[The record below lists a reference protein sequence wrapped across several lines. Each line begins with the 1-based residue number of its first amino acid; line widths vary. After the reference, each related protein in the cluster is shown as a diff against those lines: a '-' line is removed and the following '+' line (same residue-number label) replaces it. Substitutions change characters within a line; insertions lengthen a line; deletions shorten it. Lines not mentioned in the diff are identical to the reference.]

1 MPQPSAPSPVLR
13 ILEGDCWVFFSFD
26 VGHAIDLDRSQS
38 LLKGASVRASGAS
51 AEEARREEI
60 GRPGPHRRIPTSF
73 QFRPPPLRIEQSLS
87 DQPAVEIAGFHSIQ
101 SVECTLFEFGAIS
114 VAYRF
119 PIGDESGRPLNALL
133 PLSQALFD
141 NAPLREDATRR
152 VSALIQRL
160 APAIDKRDIASTIED
175 YTVYHAKRWACDT
188 SSACMDAS
196 AAIQSCGE
204 SVARLLLG
212 EGASADLELS
222 PAAIDSTLATMV
234 SYSRADAAVI
244 DWNAAIIL
252 GPDEEDAL
260 AVLEFANVELLEMRF
275 LDDRLDAALDVT
287 YSSILKKGED
297 GLGRRSPLGLLTD
310 PHRDRRR
317 RLAALQMENVV
328 LFEGV
333 NNAIKLVGDQHL
345 ARLYAAAAK
354 RFHLADWDESILRK
368 LHTIDGL
375 YQKLADEQAARRMEV
390 LEWIVIILIAVSI
403 VLPFVPGVGK

>member
-1 MPQPSAPSPVLR
+1 MSQSSASPVLR
-13 ILEGDCWVFFSFD
+13 IFEGDCWVFFSFD
-26 VGHAIDLDRSQS
+26 VGHALDLDQSQA
-38 LLKGASVRASGAS
+38 LLKGTSDGVSGAS
-51 AEEARREEI
+51 AEEAHREEI

-87 DQPAVEIAGFHSIQ
+87 DQPAVEIAGFRSIQ

-119 PIGDESGRPLNALL
+119 PIGEEHGRPIGSLL

-141 NAPLREDATRR
+141 NATLREDASRR
-152 VSALIQRL
+152 VSALVQRL
-160 APAIDKRDIASTIED
+160 APAIDRCDIAPTIED
-175 YTVYHAKRWACDT
+175 YTVYHAKRWVCDAT
-188 SSACMDAS
+188 HGGADAS
-196 AAIQSCGE
+196 LALAACGE

-212 EGASADLELS
+212 EGASPDLELS
-222 PAAIDSTLATMV
+222 ASAIDSTLANMV
-234 SYSRADAAVI
+234 SYAKADAAAI

-252 GPDEEDAL
+252 GPDEEDAI

-287 YSSILKKGED
+287 YSSILRKGED
-297 GLGRRSPLGLLTD
+297 GLGRTSPLGLLTD

-345 ARLYAAAAK
+345 ARLYAAAGK

-375 YQKLADEQAARRMEV
+375 YQKLADEQAARRMEL

-403 VLPFVPGVGK
+403 VLPFLPGVGK